1 MLYTTYSDDTSTP
14 EKSNIQNLLYTTIP
28 SYTTSDHVSSSLHS
42 SKMNLNTLQKP
53 IVALLLLPA
62 SPPSSPELPL
72 IKLPSNF
79 PLKPDPYA
87 TLKKY
92 TGRTLDRIIGYI
104 WWLLTFIGAG
114 SSAFGLGNFVLG
126 MGMWTWWKRSNTTTS
141 DV

>member
-1 MLYTTYSDDTSTP
+1 
-14 EKSNIQNLLYTTIP
+14 
-28 SYTTSDHVSSSLHS
+28 
-42 SKMNLNTLQKP
+42 
-53 IVALLLLPA
+53 
-62 SPPSSPELPL
+62 
-72 IKLPSNF
+72 
-79 PLKPDPYA
+79 LKPDPYA